1 MSSRPSKRRP
11 KRDNRKGN
19 KRPVPVTEADVA
31 LAIER
36 EIDSFGPL
44 PPDKLCPHG
53 LDWNECRACI
63 EAADLAYSATRE
75 EYGRAGR

>member
-1 MSSRPSKRRP
+1 MSSRPSKRRL

-19 KRPVPVTEADVA
+19 KRQVPVTAEDV
-31 LAIER
+31 
-36 EIDSFGPL
+36 FGPL

>member
-11 KRDNRKGN
+11 KRDNRRGN
-19 KRPVPVTEADVA
+19 KRPVPVTAEDV
-31 LAIER
+31 
-36 EIDSFGPL
+36 FGPL

-63 EAADLAYSATRE
+63 EAADLAYSTTRE

>member
-19 KRPVPVTEADVA
+19 KRPVPVTEEDV
-31 LAIER
+31 
-36 EIDSFGPL
+36 FGQL
-44 PPDKLCPHG
+44 PPDNG

-63 EAADLAYSATRE
+63 EAQDAAYSATRE